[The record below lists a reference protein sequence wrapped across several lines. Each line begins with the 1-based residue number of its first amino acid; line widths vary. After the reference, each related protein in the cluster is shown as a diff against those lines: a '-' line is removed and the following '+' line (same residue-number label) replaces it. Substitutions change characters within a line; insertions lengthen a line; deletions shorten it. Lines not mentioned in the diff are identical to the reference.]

1 MKERQHPLGDK
12 NVIGAK
18 ITLLRQKQGMKQK
31 DLLAKLQVEGVEI
44 NASSL
49 SKLEGQ
55 TRSVTDKEII
65 AFTRIFNVSVEA
77 LLLEEFDI

>member
-18 ITLLRQKQGMKQK
+18 ITFLRKKQGIKQK
-31 DLLAKLQVEGVEI
+31 ELLAKLQVEGIDI

-55 TRSVTDKEII
+55 TRPVTDKEII

-77 LLLEEFDI
+77 LLLEELEI